1 MLDVIENPQGVRP
14 KMAAVLEN
22 TFGGKVERI
31 GGDIGKDKRRRKNPR
46 TWADNNSNTMF
57 LD

>member
-1 MLDVIENPQGVRP
+1 
-14 KMAAVLEN
+14 MAAVLEG
-22 TFGGKVERI
+22 TFGKVERI

-46 TWADNNSNTMF
+46 AWEDNNSNTMF

>member
-1 MLDVIENPQGVRP
+1 MMDVIENPRGIHP
-14 KMAAVLEN
+14 KMAAVLES
-22 TFGGKVERI
+22 TFGKVERI